1 MPAAYRAGSQWCF
14 APLAAERSVPTGTVL
29 RTSLHHIAFG
39 NDGAGEVLEIV
50 KRAIKM
56 ILESSCLRPNG
67 LAGQWD
73 DAQNRTGLLT
83 RSTSHSPEWIFYND
97 HAQVLTK
104 LIRRDCSMRVLHS
117 IAHLCSAK
125 D

>member
-1 MPAAYRAGSQWCF
+1 MPARFPVRIAEMRMPAAYRAGSQWCF

-73 DAQNRTGLLT
+73 DSWIKTGLLASGT
-83 RSTSHSPEWIFYND
+83 NQT
-97 HAQVLTK
+97 
-104 LIRRDCSMRVLHS
+104 
-117 IAHLCSAK
+117 
-125 D
+125 